1 MAPIIDAATDELLG
15 KEFPMRTPIIL
26 ALMAAVAAP
35 TIAQAQSLGE
45 ARQSQR
51 EVREERRELRDAQRY
66 GSRSDVREERREL
79 RGAQREARQDWRD
92 YRRSHRDV
100 YRRPAYVGP
109 RGYAYRPINPGYR
122 FAPTYY
128 SSRYVINDPWRYR
141 LPAASGP
148 NRWVRYGND
157 VALVN
162 IRNGRVIEVH
172 NRFFW

>member
-1 MAPIIDAATDELLG
+1 
-15 KEFPMRTPIIL
+15 MRTPIIL

-45 ARQSQR
+45 ARHSQR
-51 EVREERRELRDAQRY
+51 EVREERRDLRDAQRY
-66 GSRSDVREERREL
+66 GDRRDVRDARKDL
-79 RGAQREARQDWRD
+79 RDAKQEAREDWRD
-92 YRRSHRDV
+92 YRQSNRNV

-109 RGYAYRPINPGYR
+109 RGYAYRPVTPGYR
-122 FAPTYY
+122 FAPAYY
-128 SSRYVINDPWRYR
+128 SSRYVITDPYRYR
-141 LPAASGP
+141 LPAASGY

-162 IRNGRVIEVH
+162 IRTGRVVEVH